1 MRQVDGHDT
10 RESVLAPHLAAAG
23 FFAGV
28 EGVPQ
33 EALDP
38 SLRVPRPTS
47 PSVPEGDTIWRA
59 ARTLHRALA
68 GQSVVAA
75 RSAVAAVDEAA
86 LVGRTVDSVESR
98 GKNLLIRLDDWCVL
112 YTHMRMT
119 GSWHLYRP
127 GERWQRPARQAR
139 VVLETARYVAVCFSA
154 PVVELL
160 SPGAE
165 RRHPA
170 LARLGPDLLSAGF
183 DREEARR
190 RLRARAELP
199 VGEAILAQ
207 DALAGIGNIYKS
219 ETLFLCGV
227 DPFRRVRE
235 LSDAELDRIV
245 ERARALDVRE
255 PRCRAALH
263 ARANAGGTQRMW
275 VYRRSGRPCRRCG
288 TAIRTWRQG
297 TDARSTY

>member
-1 MRQVDGHDT
+1 
-10 RESVLAPHLAAAG
+10 
-23 FFAGV
+23 
-28 EGVPQ
+28 
-33 EALDP
+33 
-38 SLRVPRPTS
+38 
-47 PSVPEGDTIWRA
+47 VPEGDTIWRA

-75 RSAVAAVDEAA
+75 RSAVAAVDETA

-98 GKNLLIRLDDWCVL
+98 GKNLLIRLDDGRVL

-119 GSWHLYRP
+119 GSWHVYRP

-190 RLRARAELP
+190 RLRARGELP

-245 ERARALDVRE
+245 ERARALMSANLDAG
-255 PRCRAALH
+255 PRSTRG
-263 ARANAGGTQRMW
+263 NAGGSQRMW

-288 TAIRTWRQG
+288 TAIRMRRQG
-297 TDARSTY
+297 TDARSTYWCTRCQSGSDGNVDAERSSRSNA